1 MPAPDEGSRST
12 STSKDAER
20 RTTMRIEKLAVAAV
34 LSLLAAP
41 IAQAAID
48 GRWIAEFEKNDGRV
62 QLTTKRGSGRH
73 HSTNSSS
80 YPLSAFRGLVRPAS
94 RTPAPARFE
103 MARDAGTLV
112 FEGQLDSEGGSGRF
126 SFAPNPDFAREMERA
141 GYSLSEE
148 DLFTATMHDIGRAFL
163 KGLEELGYS
172 RLPFDD
178 LVSMRIHGATP
189 EFIRELKA
197 LGYDRLSSD
206 DLVSMR
212 IHGATPQFVR
222 QMKALGYDRLSSDD
236 LVSMRIHGATPEFV
250 REMHAAGHDR
260 FSADELVSM
269 RIHNVTPEFA
279 RELKGLGYTD
289 VSVDDLV
296 SMRIHSVTTD
306 FVRQIREL
314 GFRDASVD
322 DLVSMRIHGVSAD
335 FARRAKARDPG
346 VTVDELVSMRIHGR
360 G

>member
-1 MPAPDEGSRST
+1 MKTESRNARAP
-12 STSKDAER
+12 
-20 RTTMRIEKLAVAAV
+20 RIALAFAVAAAI
-34 LSLLAAP
+34 LAAP
-41 IAQAAID
+41 RLAQAAID
-48 GRWIAEFEKNDGRV
+48 GRWIAEFETGEDRV

-73 HSTNSSS
+73 HSTNSCS
-80 YPLSAFRGLVRPAS
+80 YALSAFRGLARPAT

-126 SFAPNPDFAREMERA
+126 SFAPSADFKREMA
-141 GYSLSEE
+141 GMGYSLDEE
-148 DLFTATMHDIGRAFL
+148 ELFTSAMLDISRAFL
-163 KGLEELGYS
+163 RGFEEVGYS
-172 RLPFDD
+172 KLPFDD

-206 DLVSMR
+206 E
-212 IHGATPQFVR
+212 
-222 QMKALGYDRLSSDD
+222 

-250 REMHAAGHDR
+250 REMRAAGHDR
-260 FSADELVSM
+260 FSADDLVSM

-279 RELKGLGYTD
+279 RELKGLGYAD

-296 SMRIHSVTTD
+296 SMRIHNVTTD

-314 GFRDASVD
+314 GYADVSVD

-346 VTVDELVSMRIHGR
+346 VTVDELVSMRIQGR
-360 G
+360 D

>member
-1 MPAPDEGSRST
+1 
-12 STSKDAER
+12 
-20 RTTMRIEKLAVAAV
+20 MRIEKLAVAAA
-34 LSLLAAP
+34 LSLASLLAAS

-48 GRWIAEFEKNDGRV
+48 GRWIAEFEKNDV

-80 YPLSAFRGLVRPAS
+80 YPLSAFRGLARPGS
-94 RTPAPARFE
+94 RTPAPKRFE
-103 MARDAGTLV
+103 LARDAGTVV
-112 FEGQLDSEGGSGRF
+112 FEGQLDSDGGSGRF
-126 SFAPNPDFAREMERA
+126 SFDPNPDFAREMERA

-148 DLFTATMHDIGRAFL
+148 DLFTATMHDIGRGFL

-178 LVSMRIHGATP
+178 LVSMRIHGA
-189 EFIRELKA
+189 
-197 LGYDRLSSD
+197 S
-206 DLVSMR
+206 
-212 IHGATPQFVR
+212 PQFVR

-250 REMHAAGHDR
+250 REMHAAGHAR

-296 SMRIHSVTTD
+296 SMRIHNVTTD

>member
-1 MPAPDEGSRST
+1 
-12 STSKDAER
+12 
-20 RTTMRIEKLAVAAV
+20 MRIEKLAVAAV

-178 LVSMRIHGATP
+178 LVSMRIHGA
-189 EFIRELKA
+189 
-197 LGYDRLSSD
+197 S
-206 DLVSMR
+206 
-212 IHGATPQFVR
+212 PQFVR

>member
-212 IHGATPQFVR
+212 IHGATP
-222 QMKALGYDRLSSDD
+222 
-236 LVSMRIHGATPEFV
+236 EFV